1 MRKNQGAYRLLVGA
15 WLVGTWFSGASAF
28 AEDGAAVASEVT
40 AAQPELSKAPL
51 VITSR
56 DGRRSQFSVEVA
68 RRARE
73 LEVGEMFRTSIPPDG
88 GMLFLWPRPFEAEMW
103 MRHTLVPLDILFVG
117 ADHRIQAIAENAV
130 PLSEAHITGRGPAAA
145 TIELA
150 GGTTEKL
157 GIEVGDAVSSPAMT
171 GGMRSSE

>member
-1 MRKNQGAYRLLVGA
+1 MLLVGV
-15 WLVGTWFSGASAF
+15 WLADVPAFADDGASDLAK
-28 AEDGAAVASEVT
+28 VT
-40 AAQPELSKAPL
+40 AAQPTLSKAPL
-51 VITSR
+51 IITSR

-68 RRARE
+68 RTARQ

-103 MRHTLVPLDILFVG
+103 MRNTLVPLDILFVG

-130 PLSEAHITGRGPAAA
+130 PMSEAHIKGRGPAAA
-145 TIELA
+145 TVELA
-150 GGTTEKL
+150 GGITEKL
-157 GIEVGDAVSSPAMT
+157 GIEVGDAVSSPALT